1 MTQIVSTGTSGMGRK
16 PQSMRVP
23 THPGREQPFRASGF
37 MDSGGISLEFTS
49 CCYFLI
55 LYFSYLQVFFL
66 IFTF

>member
-1 MTQIVSTGTSGMGRK
+1 MTQIVSTGTSGMGTK

-23 THPGREQPFRASGF
+23 THPGREQLFRASGF
-37 MDSGGISLEFTS
+37 MDSGGIALEFTS